1 MEDFSNVKL
10 SDKSLR
16 RKAISPLIATLIL
29 IAITVVG
36 GVVVYRAFFATSGSV
51 SSNLHVAIQDY
62 SISASAGL
70 SLTIKNDGTTAIDL
84 DNGGESIVV
93 TGPGTPGCDA
103 WDPSALG
110 TLAPGSVL
118 AIHLVCSTDTDLLI
132 PGNTYILTLTVFGP
146 GVVGSVVTTASA
158 IALA

>member
-1 MEDFSNVKL
+1 MKL

-84 DNGGESIVV
+84 ENGGESIVV
-93 TGPGTPGCDA
+93 TGPGTPGCA
-103 WDPSALG
+103 PWSPSG
-110 TLAPGSVL
+110 TMAPGSVL
-118 AIHLVCSTDTDLLI
+118 AISLTCSTDTDLLI

-146 GVVGSVVTTASA
+146 GVVGSVVTTSSA